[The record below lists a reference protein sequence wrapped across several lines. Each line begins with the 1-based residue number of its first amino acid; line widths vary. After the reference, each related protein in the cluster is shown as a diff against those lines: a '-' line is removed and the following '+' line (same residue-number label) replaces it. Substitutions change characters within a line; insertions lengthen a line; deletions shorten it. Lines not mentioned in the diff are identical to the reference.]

1 MGAIAVTQEHLA
13 RWLSRPTADHHKYSR
28 GVVEFHTGSRAYP
41 GAALLGV
48 LGALHTG
55 VGMVRYLGPASV
67 SSLVI
72 QAHPEVVET
81 RGRVDAIVVGSG
93 MATPLGPHATH
104 RVREALSRGVPT
116 VIDAGALDFAGP
128 LPPLSV
134 LTPHARE
141 LARLHRRLYES
152 KLTDEQDAAE
162 KIARDLGVTVLL
174 KGSVTTVVNHHGT
187 RWILPKATAWLA
199 TAGTG
204 DVLAGILGALLAGS
218 RSQLERSPEDF
229 GESVA
234 AGAFLHAQAAG
245 FASATQSDGPITASD
260 VARKVSLVVG
270 RVLGSTP

>member
-1 MGAIAVTQEHLA
+1 M
-13 RWLSRPTADHHKYSR
+13 
-28 GVVEFHTGSRAYP
+28 
-41 GAALLGV
+41 
-48 LGALHTG
+48 
-55 VGMVRYLGPASV
+55 
-67 SSLVI
+67 
-72 QAHPEVVET
+72 
-81 RGRVDAIVVGSG
+81 
-93 MATPLGPHATH
+93 
-104 RVREALSRGVPT
+104 
-116 VIDAGALDFAGP
+116 IDAGALDLAGP
-128 LPPLSV
+128 LPALSV

-141 LARLHRRLYES
+141 LARLHRRLYEAE
-152 KLTDEQDAAE
+152 LTDEQDAAE
-162 KIARDLGVTVLL
+162 RIARDLGVTVLL

-218 RSQLERSPEDF
+218 RPQLEHTPADF

-260 VARKVSLVVG
+260 VARNVSLVVG

>member
-1 MGAIAVTQEHLA
+1 VGAIAVTQEHLA
-13 RWLSRPTADHHKYSR
+13 RWLSRPTADNHKYSR
-28 GVVEFHTGSRAYP
+28 AVVEFHTGSRAYP

-55 VGMVRYLGPASV
+55 VGMVRYLGPPSI

-72 QAHPEVVET
+72 QDHPEVVVT

-128 LPPLSV
+128 PPPLSV

-141 LARLHRRLYES
+141 LARLHRRLYEAE
-152 KLTDEQDAAE
+152 LTDEQDAAE
-162 KIARDLGVTVLL
+162 RIARDLGVTVLL

-187 RWILPKATAWLA
+187 RWILPEATAWLA

-218 RSQLERSPEDF
+218 KSQLERATEDF

-260 VARKVSLVVG
+260 VARNVSLVVG